1 MKNGFRLLSAAAL
14 SAAVIGCPNPAH
26 EIKKD
31 INAGPQ
37 SAELILEKVRKDLKI
52 DANFLYTADRIIP
65 DSPEEVKGI
74 LLIAHGGPEYELF
87 PMSRFEYLKAPDKYS
102 RVLVKQNQMVEGRVP
117 LFKGISKAKAREI
130 NLHSAAAIFAVAE
143 DFEKKVYDVVLYAS
157 SFGAFLAVETLR
169 RYGHE
174 PFTKILIARGRLDMP
189 KELTESR
196 FEGILKSFMDG
207 RELVTIWEK
216 GCTGPR
222 ARATGRGLSMYRLQ
236 ADLNQHEYT
245 KMIPEDALRKIIYY
259 SGGKDNQVGGLTE
272 DEVSF
277 LTGRSPIRELG
288 PDNAGEGYEKREV
301 VSRGIVHEWIESKGS
316 GIGCTK
322 VGIRKNVTREI
333 HIIQSLKGKKAVV
346 KYAPCDD
353 HGIPSLSQEI
363 QKDIRASFSD

>member
-1 MKNGFRLLSAAAL
+1 MKNGFRFLSAAAL

-31 INAGPQ
+31 TN
-37 SAELILEKVRKDLKI
+37 S
-52 DANFLYTADRIIP
+52 LYTADRIIP
-65 DSPEEVKGI
+65 DPPEEVKGI
-74 LLIAHGGPEYELF
+74 LLIAHGGPEYELL
-87 PMSRFEYLKAPDKYS
+87 PMSKFKDLKAPDKYF
-102 RVLVKQNQMVEGRVP
+102 RVLVKQNQMVKGRVP

-143 DFEKKVYDVVLYAS
+143 YFEKKGYDVVLYAS
-157 SFGAFLAVETLR
+157 SFGAFLAAETLR

-196 FEGILKSFMDG
+196 FEGILKSFMNG
-207 RELVTIWEK
+207 RELVTIWENR
-216 GCTGPR
+216 CTVPR
-222 ARATGRGLSMYRLQ
+222 PRATGRELSMYRLQ

-245 KMIPEDALRKIIYY
+245 KMIPEDALSKIIYY
-259 SGGKDNQVGGLTE
+259 SGGKDDHVGGLTE
-272 DEVSF
+272 EEISF

-288 PDNAGEGYEKREV
+288 PAGEGYEKREV
-301 VSRGIVHEWIESKGS
+301 VLRSVVHKWIESKEL

-322 VGIRKNVTREI
+322 VRIRKNVTREI

-346 KYAPCDD
+346 KYAPDDD
-353 HGIPSLSQEI
+353 HNIPSLLQEI